1 MDLSGE
7 INVNFEENE
16 YENTVRDIAV
26 LSREELKAII
36 DYLDDEAENLRH
48 EEIQYIAINELKR
61 RNKEREDQIQLLNQ
75 SLLASSKLG
84 RILSLGKAF
93 LRRYVELKY

>member
-1 MDLSGE
+1 MEIPEGLKVNLS
-7 INVNFEENE
+7 ENE
-16 YENTVRDIAV
+16 YQKIVNDTAA
-26 LSREELKAII
+26 LSREELKAVI
-36 DYLDDEAENLRH
+36 DYWEDENKNLVQ
-48 EEIQYIAINELKR
+48 EAIQNIAITELKR